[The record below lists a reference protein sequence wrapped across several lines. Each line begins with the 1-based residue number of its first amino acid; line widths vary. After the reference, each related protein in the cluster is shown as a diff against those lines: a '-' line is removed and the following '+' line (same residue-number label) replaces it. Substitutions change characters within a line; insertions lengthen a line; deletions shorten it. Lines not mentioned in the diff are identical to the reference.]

1 MQMFVN
7 MQKPN
12 HPVDHWGT
20 GGILER
26 FAWKQ
31 HNPPYANDKRWITEA
46 VKIVILTLTTSEDT
60 DKDLYTLSLS
70 VYSPS

>member
-1 MQMFVN
+1 MQMLIN

-12 HPVDHWGT
+12 HPVDPWGP

-31 HNPPYANDKRWITEA
+31 CNPPYANDKRWITEA
-46 VKIVILTLTTSEDT
+46 EKLVILTLTTSEDI
-60 DKDLYTLSLS
+60 DIDLYTLSLS
-70 VYSPS
+70 LYSPF